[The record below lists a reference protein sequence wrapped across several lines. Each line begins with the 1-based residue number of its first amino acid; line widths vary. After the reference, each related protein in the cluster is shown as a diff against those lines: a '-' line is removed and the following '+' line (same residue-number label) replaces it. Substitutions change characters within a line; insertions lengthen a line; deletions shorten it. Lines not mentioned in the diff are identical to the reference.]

1 MKVYICVNIISLFD
15 FSYCSIMAEIKTTQ
29 KQLEEIFDKKLSPL
43 NLNNTV
49 QELMNTVSFV
59 SKKYEEIIEVVK
71 IEDEKREILDENK
84 KMKSEIL
91 CLMI

>member
-1 MKVYICVNIISLFD
+1 MKVYICVNIISLCDFI

-43 NLNNTV
+43 NLKIADLSNTV

-59 SKKYEEIIEVVK
+59 SQKYDEIIEKVVK
-71 IEDEKREILDENK
+71 I
-84 KMKSEIL
+84 
-91 CLMI
+91 